1 MFVVFISVLILQD
14 QLSYAGKVRGGDYFQ
29 SVRECC
35 CDPLGTE
42 LFVHCEHI
50 DSQVSSLL
58 ELFLTSCGIFGK

>member
-1 MFVVFISVLILQD
+1 MLGRWGETIFKVCENVVVS
-14 QLSYAGKVRGGDYFQ
+14 
-29 SVRECC
+29 
-35 CDPLGTE
+35 LGTE